1 MEGESR
7 LRGGEYPTH
16 TLYNTGIKGDS
27 MDEEGER
34 GRRQRAEWSPG
45 RQERRLVQRGEGA

>member
-7 LRGGEYPTH
+7 LRGGEYHTQ

-27 MDEEGER
+27 TDEEGER

-45 RQERRLVQRGEGA
+45 RQERRVVQRGEGA